1 MSLDNKDLSLFCVYM
16 HTNQINNKRYV
27 GITNQKPSY
36 RWRTD
41 GSGYKHQMFGRAIDK
56 YGWENFSHELLAI
69 DASLN
74 KSILRNTRQRIQIL
88 DIIYPLAANLVLL
101 VYITEVFRN
110 QFINTI

>member
-41 GSGYKHQMFGRAIDK
+41 GSGYKHQMFGRAITSMVGK
-56 YGWENFSHELLAI
+56 ISVMNSSLLM
-69 DASLN
+69 
-74 KSILRNTRQRIQIL
+74 
-88 DIIYPLAANLVLL
+88 
-101 VYITEVFRN
+101 
-110 QFINTI
+110 